1 MFYCCYLQLMLYI
14 RNIQYNSIQAM
25 TILIVVC
32 CILLLILLIT
42 WGKFNAFLAFLIVSL
57 LAGWLLGIP
66 LDALTKSVKKG
77 IGDMLGEL
85 VIIICLGA
93 MLGKL
98 VAESGAAQKISSV
111 MMNIFGRKYIHW
123 ALMVTGFIV
132 GIPLFY
138 NVGFVLLVPLV
149 FSVMYQTKLPA
160 VFLGVSMLGALS
172 VTHGFLPPHPSPAAL
187 VAQFHANL
195 GTTLLYGMI
204 VAIPVVIIAGPLFAQ
219 TCRNIKSVPLK
230 TFEQK
235 AIPAADLPG
244 TANSFFS
251 SLLPVLLLAVSTL
264 LPFLETKNPS
274 VQQLIALISDPAIVM
289 LMSLLFATY
298 TLGIGMGKSMKVIMN
313 FYGEAVK
320 DIAVILLIVAGA
332 GALKQ
337 VFTDSGVSL
346 TIASGLQTLSIN
358 PLILGWLIAAIIRVC
373 LGSATVAGLTAA
385 GIIAPMMATTPVNP
399 SLMVL
404 SIGAGSLMFSHVND
418 AGFWLF
424 KEYFN
429 LSMKDTLR
437 SWSLMETIVAVFG
450 LAGVLTLNLFIH

>member
-1 MFYCCYLQLMLYI
+1 
-14 RNIQYNSIQAM
+14 M

-66 LDALTKSVKKG
+66 LDSLTKSVKKG

-111 MMNIFGRKYIHW
+111 MMNIFGKKYIHW

-138 NVGFVLLVPLV
+138 NVGFVLMVPLV
-149 FSVMYQTKLPA
+149 FSVAYQTKLPP
-160 VFLGVSMLGALS
+160 VFLGVSMLAALS

-195 GTTLLYGMI
+195 GTTLIYGMI
-204 VAIPVVIIAGPLFAQ
+204 VAIPIVIIAGPLFAQ

-235 AIPAADLPG
+235 PISADQLPG
-244 TANSFFS
+244 TGNSFFS
-251 SLLPVLLLAVSTL
+251 SLLPVLLLAVSTVLPL
-264 LPFLETKNPS
+264 LQIQNPS
-274 VQQLIALISDPAIVM
+274 VQKLIVLISDPAIVM
-289 LMSLLFATY
+289 LLSLLFATWS
-298 TLGIGMGKSMKVIMN
+298 LGIRLGKTMKTIMN
-313 FYGEAVK
+313 FYGDAVK

-337 VFTDSGVSL
+337 VFTDSGVSM
-346 TIASGLQTLSIN
+346 TIAARLQTLSIN
-358 PLILGWLIAAIIRVC
+358 PLVLGWLIAAIIRVC

-385 GIIAPMMATTPVNP
+385 GIIAPMMVGSPVHP

-450 LAGVLTLNLFIH
+450 LAGVLILNIFIH